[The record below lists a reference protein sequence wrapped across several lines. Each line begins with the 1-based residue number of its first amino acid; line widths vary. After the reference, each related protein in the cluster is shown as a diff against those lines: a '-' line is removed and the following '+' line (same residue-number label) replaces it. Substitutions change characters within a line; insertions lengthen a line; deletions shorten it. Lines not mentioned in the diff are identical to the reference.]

1 MTDKEI
7 KADNYVSNH
16 KDSEVRRMY
25 GHHCRSYIAGYE
37 EADQQNKALLKE
49 NSKLVQTVAEWSAL
63 AIDRKQD
70 LDALLKEVEDL
81 RSYKNLA
88 KTWVVDQKNE
98 ITNLKKQ
105 LQEKKREA
113 KVLVN
118 TINEVWNE
126 ENGSVQMHTP
136 IAWYRVLRLININ
149 S

>member
-1 MTDKEI
+1 MKEEKDFEEWYKINFI
-7 KADNYVSNH
+7 KKGLGVGLIQFYRLPFSMQQGVYLEYL
-16 KDSEVRRMY
+16 DSV
-25 GHHCRSYIAGYE
+25 GYR
-37 EADQQNKALLKE
+37 
-49 NSKLVQTVAEWSAL
+49 
-63 AIDRKQD
+63 I
-70 LDALLKEVEDL
+70 
-81 RSYKNLA
+81 
-88 KTWVVDQKNE
+88 E

-105 LQEKKREA
+105 LEEIKEHKETFVELYKTRKLQVKAMQKQLEESKKEN